1 MVIALMSLV
10 QISPRD
16 KRKLLSSSC
25 QGAAVFPDD
34 IAEMT

>member
-10 QISPRD
+10 QILPLD
-16 KRKLLSSSC
+16 KRKLVSSSC

-34 IAEMT
+34 MK